1 MIPFLEKPLTFR
13 DKRGFS
19 LVEFVVVLTI
29 FAIMS
34 SVSLFNYNG
43 YRDRIQETNVGQ
55 DIALSIRQAQVY
67 GISSSDRLVGDQNLD
82 EAGVAD
88 DVFGVNSPSNPYFTT
103 QIADITQD
111 RSIRGVVVY
120 PSSETILIFEDLNRN
135 LVYDDGTDRIIDR
148 RSIQTPSVD
157 LVGVDLCDAVANCD
171 DVEED
176 RVDIVFV
183 RPYPEA
189 FISRDGSAGT
199 LYNFAS
205 VILDSGRPNQSY
217 IEVTSI
223 GNINLKQNYEID

>member
-1 MIPFLEKPLTFR
+1 MISVPKKQRSFNNQ
-13 DKRGFS
+13 RGFS

-34 SVSLFNYNG
+34 SVSLFNYNA

-55 DIALSIRQAQVY
+55 DIALSIRQAQIY
-67 GISSSDRLVGDQNLD
+67 GLSSSDRLVGDQNLD

-135 LVYDDGTDRIIDR
+135 LIYDDGTDRIIDR

-157 LVGVDLCDAVANCD
+157 LVGVDLCDTAANCG

-189 FISRDGSAGT
+189 FISRDGSAST
-199 LYNFAS
+199 LYNFGS
-205 VILDSGRPNQSY
+205 MVFDSGRPNQSY
-217 IEVTSI
+217 VEVTSI
-223 GNINLKQNYEID
+223 GNVTYKQNYEVD